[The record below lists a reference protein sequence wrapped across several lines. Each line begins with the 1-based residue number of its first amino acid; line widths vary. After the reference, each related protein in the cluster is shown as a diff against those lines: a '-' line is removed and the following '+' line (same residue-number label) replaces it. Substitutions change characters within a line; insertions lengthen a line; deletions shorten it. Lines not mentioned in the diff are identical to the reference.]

1 MASHRAGAM
10 ERGWRLAAGPVARH
24 QRKGFHNVLFARRGF
39 WRRRDDHIS
48 TAHGA
53 YKPWVCG
60 MLPQT
65 PRPTCAASPACKRR
79 AQWRCLG
86 REARRPPQSAGA
98 PAAGFTLRRV
108 RGKWPVDRGR
118 ACWSSALLAGRWSA
132 AHPTISGLAAATGS
146 ISASP
151 PLARRD
157 TWPDASPNPQPSRV
171 QTGVAATKP
180 SARARSSTSSSG
192 RRSTT
197 CSVGASRLPA
207 KVPAAAC
214 MHTCLY

>member
-1 MASHRAGAM
+1 ML
-10 ERGWRLAAGPVARH
+10 RLAVLEKSRFDIFH
-24 QRKGFHNVLFARRGF
+24 CTEVVLTCKGFHNVLFARRGF

-53 YKPWVCG
+53 HKPWVCG

-65 PRPTCAASPACKRR
+65 PRPTCAASPACERR